1 MISLQQIHKQFD
13 TQDKCMAL
21 LVNLRWPDGVR
32 CPRCGNEKVF
42 AVKHRAWNWVC
53 KSGAETIDK
62 QTGEVKICKKQGYRF
77 SALVGTVFENTNYP
91 LPVWFEVIYLICQS
105 KKGMS
110 AMQVQRMLQEN
121 GRPTAYKTA
130 FYICH
135 RVRAMLDNPDFGPLM
150 GQVEVDET
158 YIGGKNK
165 NRHWD
170 KKQPGTGTAGK
181 IPVVGAISRKGNVIC
196 KMIEN
201 ADTETLTKFVR
212 KTVSDKVEL
221 VATDEHSGYRYLQ
234 YAPYPHHTVSHSDG
248 EYVRGEIHT
257 QSIDSFWALL
267 KRGIIGAYHN
277 VSKKY
282 LPLYLNEF
290 QWRFNHRKDSDI
302 FITALRGC

>member
-1 MISLQQIHKQFD
+1 MTSLQQIHKQFD

-21 LVNLRWPDGVR
+21 LVSLRWPDGVR
-32 CPRCGNEKVF
+32 CPRCGTGKVF
-42 AVKHRAWNWVC
+42 KIKHRAWNWVC
-53 KSGAETIDK
+53 KSGAETVDK

-77 SALVGTVFENTNYP
+77 SPLVGTVFENTNYQ
-91 LPVWFEVIYLICQS
+91 LPIWFEVIYLICQS

-110 AMQVQRMLQEN
+110 AMQVQRMLTEN
-121 GRPTAYKTA
+121 GRKTAYKTA

-135 RVRAMLDNPDFGPLM
+135 RVRAMLNNPEFGPLM

-181 IPVVGAISRKGNVIC
+181 IPVIGAISRKGNVVC

-212 KTVSDKVEL
+212 QTVSDKVEL
-221 VATDEHSGYRYLQ
+221 VATDEHSGYRYLK
-234 YAPYPHHTVSHSDG
+234 YAPLPHYTVSHSDG

-267 KRGIIGAYHN
+267 KRGIIGTYHN

-290 QWRFNHRKDSDI
+290 QWRFNHRKDPDI
-302 FITALRGC
+302 FIAALRGC

>member
-21 LVNLRWPDGVR
+21 LVNLRWPDGVS
-32 CPRCGNEKVF
+32 CPRCGNKKVF

-62 QTGEVKICKKQGYRF
+62 QTGEVKICKRQGYRF

-170 KKQPGTGTAGK
+170 KKQSGTGTAGK

-221 VATDEHSGYRYLQ
+221 VATDEHSGYRLLK
-234 YAPYPHHTVSHSDG
+234 YAPYPHEVVKHSAD
-248 EYVRGEIHT
+248 EYVRGEVHT

-267 KRGIIGAYHN
+267 KRGIIGTYHN

>member
-13 TQDKCMAL
+13 TQDKCVAL
-21 LVNLRWPDGVR
+21 LVNLRWPDGVS
-32 CPRCGNEKVF
+32 CPRCGNKKVF

-130 FYICH
+130 SYICH

-181 IPVVGAISRKGNVIC
+181 IPVVGAISRKGNVIS

-234 YAPYPHHTVSHSDG
+234 YAPYPHYTVSHSDG

-267 KRGIIGAYHN
+267 KRGIIGTYHN

>member
-1 MISLQQIHKQFD
+1 MTSLQQIHKQFD

-32 CPRCGNEKVF
+32 CPRCGTDKVF
-42 AVKHRAWNWVC
+42 KIKHRAWNWVC

-77 SALVGTVFENTNYP
+77 SPLVGTVFENTNYP

-110 AMQVQRMLQEN
+110 AMQVQRMLTEN
-121 GRPTAYKTA
+121 GRKTAYKTA

-135 RVRAMLDNPDFGPLM
+135 RVRAMLDNPEFGPLM

-170 KKQPGTGTAGK
+170 KKQSGTGTAGK

-221 VATDEHSGYRYLQ
+221 VATDEHSGYRYLK
-234 YAPYPHHTVSHSDG
+234 YAPLPHYTVSHSDG

-267 KRGIIGAYHN
+267 KRGIIGTYHN